1 MVLREQFV
9 ELRAIHCFLNLLGT
23 DKDGESD
30 PGENL
35 RLVLVDAN
43 VEEGLHENGLA
54 GDVDPAL
61 ELRHQRAGAGP
72 AADSALRLMVDTDG
86 QAPKQVDPFER
97 FGRVVHLLL
106 ELVDATCLP
115 LLQEGDMEL
124 TDASEM
130 GIEAAGGH
138 AESRA
143 QVGDGEGV
151 HAAVGQQIQ
160 RSPEVVVLA
169 LAHRYHLPVRF
180 LLARNNNIS
189 YGMSVTGEAAMSV
202 TNLSQLAEVFVDP
215 TAYAED
221 ERFHAACQILRREHP
236 VIRVESDIYRPF
248 WAITRHADVLEIER
262 DNEHFLNA
270 PRPLLAPAAVEA
282 LAEAG
287 NGPMLR
293 TLIHMDDP
301 VHKAFRA
308 IGSSWFLPGRIR
320 ALEDRV
326 RELAVRSID
335 HLAELGGGCDF
346 VQEVAVGFP
355 LHVILSILG
364 LPEED
369 FPRMLQLTKELF
381 GGDDDELSRSRD
393 PEEQM
398 AVLLDFFA
406 YFMALTA
413 DRRANPTDDLASV
426 IANASIDGEL
436 INDFDAASYY
446 VIIATAGHDTTSS
459 SIAGG
464 LEALLRHPDQLAR
477 LRDDPS
483 LGTTA
488 VEEMIRWVTPVKE
501 FMRTA
506 TEDRIVGGE
515 TIATGDSVYLAYL
528 SANRDENVF
537 DDPFRFDVARKD
549 NKHLAFGAGV
559 HFCLGAH
566 LARLE
571 LRIFFEELLARVD
584 QLELSGE
591 PSRSATVFVGGLKHL
606 PVSYRM
612 R

>member
-1 MVLREQFV
+1 MSV
-9 ELRAIHCFLNLLGT
+9 A
-23 DKDGESD
+23 KGE
-30 PGENL
+30 
-35 RLVLVDAN
+35 
-43 VEEGLHENGLA
+43 
-54 GDVDPAL
+54 
-61 ELRHQRAGAGP
+61 
-72 AADSALRLMVDTDG
+72 
-86 QAPKQVDPFER
+86 
-97 FGRVVHLLL
+97 
-106 ELVDATCLP
+106 
-115 LLQEGDMEL
+115 
-124 TDASEM
+124 
-130 GIEAAGGH
+130 
-138 AESRA
+138 
-143 QVGDGEGV
+143 
-151 HAAVGQQIQ
+151 AV
-160 RSPEVVVLA
+160 
-169 LAHRYHLPVRF
+169 
-180 LLARNNNIS
+180 
-189 YGMSVTGEAAMSV
+189 MSVTD
-202 TNLSQLAEVFVDP
+202 LSQLAEVFVDP
-215 TAYAED
+215 TAYADD
-221 ERFHAACQILRREHP
+221 ERFHAACRTLRRDHP
-236 VIRVESDIYRPF
+236 VVRVESEIYRPF
-248 WAITRHADVLEIER
+248 WAITRHGDVLDIER

-301 VHKAFRA
+301 DHKAFRS

-326 RELAVRSID
+326 RELAVRYID
-335 HLAELGGGCDF
+335 HMADLGGGCDF

-483 LGTTA
+483 LGATA

-506 TEDRIVGGE
+506 TEDRKVGGE
-515 TIATGDSVYLAYL
+515 TIAAGDSVYLAYL

-537 DDPFRFDVARKD
+537 DNPFQFDVARTD
-549 NKHLAFGAGV
+549 NKHLAFGSGV

-584 QLELSGE
+584 QLEISGQ